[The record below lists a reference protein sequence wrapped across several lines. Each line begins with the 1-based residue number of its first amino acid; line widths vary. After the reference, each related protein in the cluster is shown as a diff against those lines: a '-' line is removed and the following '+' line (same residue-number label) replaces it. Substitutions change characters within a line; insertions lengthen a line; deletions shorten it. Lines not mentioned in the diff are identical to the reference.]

1 MGDSMTIRDEI
12 RIQEAKR
19 PGLEITIPEAEGDD
33 ILTLRLKGRLT
44 PTIASVL
51 ECDYL
56 YTEQGSPHDGF
67 KETTLAITLADM
79 DLKLIGGDG
88 KEVNNFFP
96 EQIFGFRIYRS
107 GDTTLNVQFKARTTG
122 RLQEILDFFRANRG
136 DGFTISI
143 KPRQGELFDGGTRVA
158 LSEGTTGDPMN
169 EVIDDALEG
178 IKAATDVAEM
188 LLPPP
193 EPAAAPEP
201 TAEPPLAPRPRRRKG
216 KVHGDTQPAI
226 EEPAGEAPPWEDDPE
241 AA

>member
-1 MGDSMTIRDEI
+1 MTIRDEI
-12 RIQEAKR
+12 IIQEAKR

-96 EQIFGFRIYRS
+96 ERIFGFRIYRS

-143 KPRQGELFDGGTRVA
+143 KPRQGDLFDGGTRVA

-169 EVIDDALEG
+169 EVVANTLEG
-178 IKAATDVAEM
+178 IAEATEKAGM
-188 LLPPP
+188 LLPTTD
-193 EPAAAPEP
+193 EP
-201 TAEPPLAPRPRRRKG
+201 TAAELVNPTEPPLAPRPRRRKG

>member
-1 MGDSMTIRDEI
+1 MTIRDEI
-12 RIQEAKR
+12 IIQEAKR
-19 PGLEITIPEAEGDD
+19 PGIEITIPEAEGDD

-143 KPRQGELFDGGTRVA
+143 KPRQGDLFDGGTRVA

-169 EVIDDALEG
+169 EVVANTLEG
-178 IKAATDVAEM
+178 IAEATEKAGM
-188 LLPPP
+188 LLPTTD
-193 EPAAAPEP
+193 EP
-201 TAEPPLAPRPRRRKG
+201 TAAELVNPTEPPLAPRPRRRKG

-226 EEPAGEAPPWEDDPE
+226 EEPAGEVPPWEDDPE